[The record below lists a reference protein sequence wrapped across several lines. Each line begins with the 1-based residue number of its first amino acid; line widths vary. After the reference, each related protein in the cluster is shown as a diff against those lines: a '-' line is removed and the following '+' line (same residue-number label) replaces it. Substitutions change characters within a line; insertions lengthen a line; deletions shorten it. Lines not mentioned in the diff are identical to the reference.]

1 MEMSSMKFNFR
12 HCGGMVLRLGAM
24 NDREMIIFIES
35 LSNFA
40 QLLMV
45 LSFDE
50 ISLGFQFPMNDE
62 DERKLW
68 ILNKICLAAV

>member
-1 MEMSSMKFNFR
+1 M
-12 HCGGMVLRLGAM
+12 RLGAM

-68 ILNKICLAAV
+68 ILNKILLAAV